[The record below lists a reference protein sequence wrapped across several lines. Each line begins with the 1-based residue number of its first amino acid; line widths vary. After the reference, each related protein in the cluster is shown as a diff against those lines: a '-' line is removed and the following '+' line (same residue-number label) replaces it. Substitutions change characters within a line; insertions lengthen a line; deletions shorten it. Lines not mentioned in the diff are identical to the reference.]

1 MDVLLINPPAGKPG
15 EPPLGLAVLL
25 GHLRSRGLTAD
36 AVDANLDACLYLLAE
51 DRLRAAAGT
60 NPPTALRRAVKHA
73 PRSLDLLRS
82 PAACALFDRY
92 QSAVHHLDS
101 ALSAYRGASG
111 DERYSLGDYRHDGLS
126 EFVPADLE
134 RVSRG
139 EVATLFDDYFRTVL
153 LPRIAEAAPRML
165 AVSVNYLHQA
175 LPAFALAGL
184 LRRTFPDIPVV
195 GGGGLFSSWR
205 TLLKEQDIRFSAFS
219 RIVFGPG
226 EASLAALADGRAG
239 ADYYLEDAAEIAFA
253 PDFGFAD
260 LGAYLSPVPVLPVS
274 ASRGCYWR
282 RCLFCPEAASP
293 THPYAP
299 FPGAFVELLRA
310 LVARYGVRH
319 FHLTDNA
326 LPPTILRELAAA
338 PEAMAGLGWHG
349 FVRFEEEL
357 LDPDFVRGLAESG
370 CRMLQ
375 LGLESGSQAVLDRL
389 HKGTRVEQAARMLD
403 NLHRAG
409 IRTYVYVM
417 LGTPG
422 ETEADAERTLRF
434 LEAQGEK
441 IDYLNLA
448 IMNLPRE
455 SQLLVDPA
463 AAGIAASAPLAE
475 DAPLGLYRSFV
486 PTTGWG
492 RSEARRFLHKR
503 LLGSPIIR
511 AAVNRVPPG
520 FTSNH
525 AFLFNGLK
533 T

>member
-1 MDVLLINPPAGKPG
+1 MDVLLINPPAGKPS

-25 GHLRSRGLTAD
+25 GHLRSQGLTAD
-36 AVDANLDACLYLLAE
+36 AIDANLDACLFLLDE
-51 DRLRAAAGT
+51 DRLRRAAGA

-73 PRSLDLLRS
+73 ARSLALLRS
-82 PAACALFDRY
+82 PAACVLFDRY
-92 QSAVHHLDS
+92 QSAVHHLDG
-101 ALSAYRGASG
+101 ALSAYRGAAG
-111 DERYSLGDYRHDGLS
+111 NERLSLGDYRHDGLS
-126 EFVPADLE
+126 EFVPEDLE
-134 RVSRG
+134 RASRG
-139 EVATLFDDYFRTVL
+139 EVGILFDDYFRTVL
-153 LPRIAEAAPRML
+153 LPRIAGAAPRLL
-165 AVSVNYLHQA
+165 ALSVNYLHQA

-184 LRRTFPDIPVV
+184 LRRTFPEIPVV

-205 TLLKEQDIRFSAFS
+205 SLLREEDLRFSAFS

-226 EASLAALADGRAG
+226 EVSLTALAEGRAG
-239 ADYYLEDAAEIAFA
+239 ADYFLEDGATLAFA
-253 PDFGFAD
+253 PDFSFAD
-260 LGAYLSPVPVLPVS
+260 LDAYLSPVPVLPVS

-293 THPYAP
+293 THPYGA
-299 FPGAFVELLRA
+299 FPGAFVELLRGLA
-310 LVARYGVRH
+310 TRYGVHH

-326 LPPTILRELAAA
+326 LPVGILQELAAQ
-338 PEAMAGLGWHG
+338 PQAMAGLGWHG
-349 FVRFEEEL
+349 FVRFEKEL
-357 LDPDFVRGLAESG
+357 LDRDFVRGLAASG

-389 HKGTRVEQAARMLD
+389 QKGTRIDEVARMLD
-403 NLHRAG
+403 NLHGAG
-409 IRTYVYVM
+409 IRTYVYIM

-422 ETEADAERTLRF
+422 ETEEDAELTLRF
-434 LEAQGEK
+434 LEAQGAK

-455 SQLLVDPA
+455 SQLLLDPA
-463 AAGIAASAPLAE
+463 AAGIAASAPLGE

-486 PTTGWG
+486 SSTGWG
-492 RSEARRFLHKR
+492 RSEARRFLRQK

-525 AFLFNGLK
+525 AFLFNG
-533 T
+533 

>member
-1 MDVLLINPPAGKPG
+1 MDVLLLNPPAGKPS

-25 GHLRSRGLTAD
+25 GHLRGRGLACS
-36 AVDANLDACLYLLAE
+36 AIDANLDAFLYLLDE
-51 DRLRAAAGT
+51 DRLRDAAGAQ
-60 NPPTALRRAVKHA
+60 PPTALRRAVNHA
-73 PRSLDLLRS
+73 ARSLALLRS
-82 PAACALFDRY
+82 PAACSLFDRY
-92 QSAVHHLDS
+92 QSAVYHLDG
-101 ALSAYRGASG
+101 ALSTYRGVSG
-111 DERYSLGDYRHDGLS
+111 DERLSLGDYRHGGLS

-139 EVATLFDDYFRTVL
+139 EAGTLFDDYFREVL
-153 LPRIAEAAPRML
+153 LPRIAEAPPRLL

-184 LRRTFPDIPVV
+184 LRRTFPHISVV

-205 TLLKEQDIRFSAFS
+205 TLLTETDVRFSAFS

-226 EASLAALADGRAG
+226 EASLTALAEGRCG
-239 ADYYLEDAAEIAFA
+239 ADYYLEDAAAIAFE
-253 PDFGFAD
+253 PDFSFAD
-260 LGAYLSPVPVLPVS
+260 LADYLSPVPVLPVS

-293 THPYAP
+293 THPCRESA
-299 FPGAFVELLRA
+299 PGAFVPLLQG
-310 LVARYGVRH
+310 LSSRYGARH

-326 LPPTILRELAAA
+326 LPVEILRELADQ
-338 PEAMAGLGWHG
+338 PQAMSGLGWHG
-349 FVRFEEEL
+349 FVRFEPEL
-357 LDPDFVRGLAESG
+357 LDQDFVRGLAASG

-389 HKGTRVEQAARMLD
+389 QKGTRVEEAARMLA
-403 NLHRAG
+403 NLHGAG
-409 IRTYVYVM
+409 IRTYVYIM

-422 ETEADAERTLRF
+422 ETEADAEKTLRF
-434 LEAQGEK
+434 LEEQGAQ

-455 SQLLVDPA
+455 SQLLLDPA

-486 PTTGWG
+486 PASGWG
-492 RSEARRFLHKR
+492 RSEARGFLRQK

-525 AFLFNGLK
+525 AFLFNG
-533 T
+533 

>member
-1 MDVLLINPPAGKPG
+1 MDVLLINPPAGKPS

-25 GHLRSRGLTAD
+25 SHLRARGLTVD
-36 AVDANLDACLYLLAE
+36 AVDANLDACLYLLDA
-51 DRLRAAAGT
+51 DRLRVAAGA
-60 NPPTALRRAVKHA
+60 NPPTALRRAVNHA
-73 PRSLDLLRS
+73 PRALALLRS
-82 PAACALFDRY
+82 PAACDLFDRY
-92 QSAVHHLDS
+92 QSAVHHLDG
-101 ALSAYRGASG
+101 ALSAYRGAAG
-111 DERYSLGDYRHDGLS
+111 DERYSLGDYRHGGLS

-139 EVATLFDDYFRTVL
+139 EVGTLFDGYFRSVL
-153 LPRIAEAAPRML
+153 LPRIAEAAPRLL
-165 AVSVNYLHQA
+165 AISVNYLHQA

-184 LRRTFPDIPVV
+184 LRRTFPDIPVI

-205 TLLKEQDIRFSAFS
+205 TLLTEKAVRFSAFS
-219 RIVFGPG
+219 RIVLGPG
-226 EASLAALADGRAG
+226 EASLTALAEGRSGAG
-239 ADYYLEDAAEIAFA
+239 YYLEDASAIAFA
-253 PDFGFAD
+253 PDFSFAD
-260 LGAYLSPVPVLPVS
+260 LDAYLSPLPVLPVS

-293 THPYAP
+293 THPYRESAP
-299 FPGAFVELLRA
+299 GT
-310 LVARYGVRH
+310 LVALLQRLSRRYGVRH

-326 LPPTILRELAAA
+326 LPVGILRELADQ
-338 PEAMAGLGWHG
+338 PQAMSGLGWHG
-349 FVRFEEEL
+349 FVRFEKEL
-357 LDPDFVRGLAESG
+357 LDRDFVRGLAASG

-389 HKGTRVEQAARMLD
+389 QKGTRVEQAAQMLA
-403 NLHRAG
+403 NLHGAG
-409 IRTYVYVM
+409 IRSYVYIM

-434 LEAQGEK
+434 LEEQGAR

-455 SQLLVDPA
+455 SQLLLDPA

-486 PTTGWG
+486 SATGWG

-525 AFLFNGLK
+525 AFLFNG
-533 T
+533 